1 MKIGAVFEALQ
12 ARGSEVDLVDYTI
25 AQPSLES
32 VFIRTVL
39 DYSGD
44 ERPDHEK
51 RAAARLLSAHSAVEG
66 GIDEPGH
73 TRSRSASFN
82 DPDVALHEALEG
94 LDDEPRSWTGCTRR
108 TRLCGTRRRPLVSPR
123 RASRK

>member
-82 DPDVALHEALEG
+82 DPDVAAG
-94 LDDEPRSWTGCTRR
+94 AARSASTTRP
-108 TRLCGTRRRPLVSPR
+108 RRRVLGDS
-123 RASRK
+123 S